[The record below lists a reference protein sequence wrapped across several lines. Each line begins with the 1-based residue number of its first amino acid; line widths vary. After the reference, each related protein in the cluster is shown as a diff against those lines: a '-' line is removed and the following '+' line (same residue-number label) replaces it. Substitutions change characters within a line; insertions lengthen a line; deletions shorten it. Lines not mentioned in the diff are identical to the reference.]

1 MTLTADLRTEHSEC
15 MAVSL
20 IVMYSPPYAFYTV
33 YTLYTFHYILYILH
47 NLYSLNS
54 TYSIVYS
61 IYSLHSIIYSMQA
74 ILYIF
79 YYILYTFSIQLTL
92 EQHGFELRKSAIMR
106 VFFNK
111 HILQYYMIHSWLNL
125 RMWNCGYGGGL
136 TVKLYVDFQLRRESA
151 LSEGQLYSLYFTV
164 HIHSIIYP
172 LYTFYF
178 IRYPFCHLNFLYSKH
193 SIIYSIHSVV
203 YIQSGTGGTY
213 HPYFRDTLLYTTGY
227 HVPHLG
233 SILHRPRPRR
243 TVQQTQK
250 DCSHFSFQSY
260 SSETLM

>member
-92 EQHGFELRKSAIMR
+92 EQHGFELHKSTYKQ
-106 VFFNK
+106 FFSIN
-111 HILQYYMIHSWLNL
+111 IL
-125 RMWNCGYGGGL
+125 
-136 TVKLYVDFQLRRESA
+136 E
-151 LSEGQLYSLYFTV
+151 
-164 HIHSIIYP
+164 
-172 LYTFYF
+172 
-178 IRYPFCHLNFLYSKH
+178 NFLEIYNSLNKLADEPH
-193 SIIYSIHSVV
+193 SLRNIKKKLRKKVCHECV
-203 YIQSGTGGTY
+203 
-213 HPYFRDTLLYTTGY
+213 
-227 HVPHLG
+227 
-233 SILHRPRPRR
+233 
-243 TVQQTQK
+243 K
-250 DCSHFSFQSY
+250 C
-260 SSETLM
+260 M